1 MKRFTSL
8 ILIAAL
14 LIIGC
19 AHNSNRTASAQQTA
33 NISLPPQDTKAV
45 VGTTETQDKQAETS
59 PATASKSKSDDEYL
73 DDNND
78 QEVITIADP
87 IEPFNRAMY
96 VFNDKLYYWMLKPVA
111 QGYSK
116 VVPEPARIS
125 VNNFFTN
132 LGFPLRFVSFVL
144 QADFGSAATEVG
156 RFGINT
162 LWGIGGLMD
171 PAAGGEINLPK
182 QDTDLGLTLGYYGVG
197 HGFYIVWPV
206 LGPSSPR
213 DSVDIVGEYFLYP
226 VSYLNPWYSVWL
238 PVKSFEVVNSTSL
251 SIGDYESLQQA
262 AIDPY
267 VAVRDAYIQYRFK
280 KIKGKNQQ
288 PAAETNKENTKENSN
303 DKK

>member
-19 AHNSNRTASAQQTA
+19 AHNSNRAASAQQTA
-33 NISLPPQDTKAV
+33 NISSPQDTKAV
-45 VGTTETQDKQAETS
+45 VGTTQDKQAETS
-59 PATASKSKSDDEYL
+59 PATASKAKSDDEYL

-125 VNNFFTN
+125 VKNFFTN
-132 LGFPLRFVSFVL
+132 LGFPIRFVSFVL
-144 QADFGSAATEVG
+144 QADFGSAVTEIG

-226 VSYLNPWYSVWL
+226 VSYINPWYAWL
-238 PVKSFEVVNSTSL
+238 PVKSLDVVNATSL
-251 SIGDYESLQQA
+251 RIGDYESLQQA

-280 KIKGKNQQ
+280 KIKGNNPQ
-288 PAAETNKENTKENSN
+288 PATEANKEKPKENDN
-303 DKK
+303 GQK